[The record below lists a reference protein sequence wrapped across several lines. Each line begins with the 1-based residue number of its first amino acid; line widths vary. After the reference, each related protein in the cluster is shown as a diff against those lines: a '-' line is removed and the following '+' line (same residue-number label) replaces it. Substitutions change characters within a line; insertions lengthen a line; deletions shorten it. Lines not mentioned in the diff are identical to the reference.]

1 MLAPAVVTICA
12 VFLAAVCVP
21 TLKKWVAAVQSWGEA
36 MLQVVRSMELDQS
49 ELLQA
54 VKLEHSELKQAL
66 NEMKAVLNEGQAQHS
81 AAVLLKMQ
89 GQLEQ
94 TQSTA
99 TAVVNLE
106 RRFMQLHLTGAE
118 TSRLVSCLLHEFQP
132 FGAIDTWRAE
142 HCMRVLLELQACWKR
157 SMALKGQPVS
167 IETWNAV
174 VECGIQRA
182 LDEQEVAELNCHG
195 EMVLLQD
202 KIDFWRANIALAVGL
217 PAVPNFLELQATLQH
232 HPTGHQP
239 GGFDAHGDLF
249 GWRHIDVTNWM
260 QAHPGA
266 NPFEA

>member
-1 MLAPAVVTICA
+1 
-12 VFLAAVCVP
+12 
-21 TLKKWVAAVQSWGEA
+21 
-36 MLQVVRSMELDQS
+36 MLQVVRCMELDQS
-49 ELLQA
+49 DLLQA

-66 NEMKAVLNEGQAQHS
+66 NEMRAMQAVHGAEFSQHS

-118 TSRLVSCLLHEFQP
+118 TSRLVSCMLHEFCP
-132 FGAIDTWRAE
+132 FGPIATWRAE
-142 HCMRVLLELQACWKR
+142 HCMRTLLELQACWKR
-157 SMALKGQPVS
+157 SMALKNQPVS
-167 IETWNAV
+167 IQTWNAV

-182 LDEQEVAELNCHG
+182 LDEQEAVEQNSHG
-195 EMVLLQD
+195 EYVLLQD

-232 HPTGHQP
+232 TPTGHQP

-249 GWRHIDVTNWM
+249 GWRHIDVTNWV
-260 QAHPGA
+260 QAHPGE